1 MGEPSDV
8 SLIETWKIMVHT
20 SLYKGNSAVILS
32 RISSES
38 IDLVVT
44 SPPYDNL
51 RSYGGVGEGWNYE
64 TFTAVAAQL
73 ARVLKSGGVLVWNVS
88 DQCVDGSYT
97 CTSLRQVLYFTDVLG
112 LRLHDVMMWQKPNAM
127 PRKRGKRYQASFE
140 PMYVFSKGEPKTFAP
155 IMRECKCSGR
165 AYKSTFKSNVHE
177 GRIEYKEGVTPS
189 ETVDSNVWVIPTAS
203 ASETNFTL
211 KDGRN
216 IHHTAVFPKE
226 LALRHISTWT
236 EEGDTVLDPFMGSGT
251 TGLAALEL
259 GRSFIGCE
267 LNDDYFDMASERIAD
282 ITSERGEEVSK
293 VSQEDILTPKQ
304 LVKVAVGQHHMKLYM
319 QRVERSVYLKLGLS
333 NLHYMKEPINKGAM
347 CLLFTD
353 LKGRNVAFVG
363 LLNNPSRS
371 YPNGIIVSRIIVF
384 PQFQHRGLAVSI
396 LDKVGAMLAAKG
408 LQLFIDTEHK
418 SFGKRLDASV
428 CWIGTTFDKKV
439 RKYYV
444 CDPTHRNR
452 KSGFMWRKRF
462 VGKALHGYSQH
473 FEKIDVL
480 LKRKAESPIIDNCK
494 RAVIRHITTSVGSAE
509 AASCSGSYALLV
521 ASYGGCRNMLD
532 KRVNIR
538 KCGSL
543 DILDMANLNIA
554 EYGYF
559 DTS

>member
-1 MGEPSDV
+1 MHA
-8 SLIETWKIMVHT
+8 LKALRMFKC

-32 RISSES
+32 RIGSES

-44 SPPYDNL
+44 SPPYDKL
-51 RSYGGVGEGWNYE
+51 RSYGGVGEGWNFE

-127 PRKRGKRYQASFE
+127 PRKRGKRYHASFE
-140 PMYVFSKGEPKTFAP
+140 PMYVFSKGEPKTFNP

-165 AYKSTFKSNVHE
+165 AYKSSFKSNVHE

-226 LALRHISTWT
+226 LALRHIRTWT

-259 GRSFIGCE
+259 GRNFIGCE

-282 ITSERGEEVSK
+282 ITSERGEEVSN

-304 LVKVAVGQHHMKLYM
+304 LVKVAVGQHHMKLHM
-319 QRVERSVYLKLGLS
+319 QRVKRSVYLKLGLS

>member
-1 MGEPSDV
+1 MHALKALRMFEC
-8 SLIETWKIMVHT
+8 

-32 RISSES
+32 RIGSES

-44 SPPYDNL
+44 SPPYDKL
-51 RSYGGVGEGWNYE
+51 RSYGGVGEGWNFE

-140 PMYVFSKGEPKTFAP
+140 PMYVFSKGEPKTFTP

-177 GRIEYKEGVTPS
+177 GRIEYKEGVIPS
-189 ETVDSNVWVIPTAS
+189 ETVESNVWSIPTAS
-203 ASETNFTL
+203 SCETNYTL
-211 KDGRN
+211 KDGRK

-226 LALRHISTWT
+226 LALRHIRTWT

-251 TGLAALEL
+251 SGLAALEL
-259 GRSFIGCE
+259 GRNFIGCE

-304 LVKVAVGQHHMKLYM
+304 LVKVTVGQHHMKLYM

-371 YPNGIIVSRIIVF
+371 YPNAVIVSRIIVF
-384 PQFQHRGLAVSI
+384 PQFQHRGLAVPI
-396 LDKVGAMLAAKG
+396 LDSVGAMLAAKG
-408 LQLFIDTEHK
+408 LQLFINTEHK
-418 SFGKRLDASV
+418 SFGERLDSSL
-428 CWIGTTFDKKV
+428 CWIGTTFDKKE
-439 RKYYV
+439 RNYYG
-444 CDPTHRNR
+444 CDTTHRNR
-452 KSGFMWRKRF
+452 KSGYMWRKRF

-473 FEKIDVL
+473 FEKVAVL
-480 LKRKAESPIIDNCK
+480 RKRRVESPIIDNCK
-494 RAVIRHITTSVGSAE
+494 RAVIRHISTSVGSAE
-509 AASCSGSYALLV
+509 AASSSGSYALSV
-521 ASYGGCRNMLD
+521 TSYGGCRNMLG
-532 KRVNIR
+532 KRVNLR

-543 DILDMANLNIA
+543 DILDMTNLNIA